1 VQLCPVDRITTGFAA
16 RSRASFCEGTGDGIF
31 GLDFA
36 DGRDGVYI
44 SGVGRVILSSND
56 GRNECKKKERKE

>member
-1 VQLCPVDRITTGFAA
+1 VKLCPVDGVIACFAA
-16 RSRASFCEGTGDGIF
+16 RSRASFREGTGDGIF

-44 SGVGRVILSSND
+44 SGVGRVVLSRND
-56 GRNECKKKERKE
+56 GRKECKKKERKE